1 MVENVFFIF
10 VGFVLLIK
18 GADFLVNGS
27 VKVAKKLHIPE
38 IIIGLTIVSIGTSMP
53 ELIVSVTSAL
63 NEHSDMALGN
73 VIGSNICNVLLILG
87 LSAVVRPVVFK
98 KETKF
103 IEIPIALGAGILL
116 LFLGNNSG
124 NDITRLDGII
134 LAICFIAFIAYT
146 IYMGIKESIHE
157 KEEEKDGTYIEEPE
171 KYGVLKAIG
180 YIVLG
185 IVGLKFG
192 GDLVVNNSCEVAR
205 IMGLSEKLISLTIIA
220 IGTSLPELVTSVVAA
235 VKGESD
241 IAIGNI
247 VGSNIFNLLLIIG
260 TAAIIHP
267 MAYSLAYNKDMAIML
282 LATGLLAL
290 FPFIGKKDTMTRSNG
305 VVCLM
310 LYVVYMV
317 TLFL

>member
-1 MVENVFFIF
+1 MVENVFLIF

-63 NEHSDMALGN
+63 NGHSDMALGN
-73 VIGSNICNVLLILG
+73 VIGSNICNILLILG
-87 LSAVVRPVVFK
+87 LSALVRPVVFK

-103 IEIPIALGAGILL
+103 IEIPIAFLAGILL
-116 LFLGNNSG
+116 LLLGNNG
-124 NDITRLDGII
+124 ENDITRLDGVI
-134 LAICFIAFIAYT
+134 LAVCFLAFIAYT
-146 IYMGIKESIHE
+146 IYMSIKESKHE
-157 KEEEKDGTYIEEPE
+157 KEEEKDGAYVEDVE
-171 KYGVLKAIG
+171 KYGVLKAIA

-205 IMGLSEKLISLTIIA
+205 IMGLSEKIISLTIIA
-220 IGTSLPELVTSVVAA
+220 VGTSLPELVTSVMAA
-235 VKGESD
+235 FRGESD

-247 VGSNIFNLLLIIG
+247 VGSNIFNMLLIIG
-260 TAAIIHP
+260 AAAIIQP
-267 MAYSLAYNKDMAIML
+267 MTYSLAYNKDMAIML

-305 VVCLM
+305 VLCL
-310 LYVVYMV
+310 LVYAGYMV
-317 TLFL
+317 TLFV

>member
-1 MVENVFFIF
+1 MVENVFLIF

-63 NEHSDMALGN
+63 NGHSDMALGN

-87 LSAVVRPVVFK
+87 MSAVVRPVVFK
-98 KETKF
+98 KETKL

-116 LFLGNNSG
+116 LFLGNNGES
-124 NDITRLDGII
+124 DITRLDGII
-134 LAICFIAFIAYT
+134 LAVCFIAFIAYT
-146 IYMGIKESIHE
+146 IYMGIKESKHE
-157 KEEEKDGTYIEEPE
+157 KEDEKDGTYIEEVE
-171 KYGVLKAIG
+171 KYGVIKAIG

-185 IVGLKFG
+185 IIGLKFG

-205 IMGLSEKLISLTIIA
+205 IMGLSEKIISLTIIA
-220 IGTSLPELVTSVVAA
+220 IGTSLPELVTSIMAA
-235 VKGESD
+235 FKGESD

-247 VGSNIFNLLLIIG
+247 VGSNIFNILLIIG
-260 TAAIIHP
+260 AAAIIQP

-282 LATGLLAL
+282 LATGFLAL

-305 VVCLM
+305 VICLA
-310 LYVVYMV
+310 LYVGYMV
-317 TLFL
+317 TLFV